1 MLIEVR
7 LFATLRQYAP
17 ATATAGVFSVE
28 MPAGS
33 TVAELVS
40 VIKVDPAEIK
50 LFMVNGASMS
60 QQQVL
65 HEGDRV
71 GLFPPVGGG

>member
-7 LFATLRQYAP
+7 LYATLRQYAP
-17 ATATAGVFSVE
+17 TTASAGMFPVQ
-28 MPAGS
+28 MPLGS
-33 TVAELVS
+33 TVGELVS

-50 LFMVNGASMS
+50 LYMVNGASVEMEH
-60 QQQVL
+60 VL

-71 GLFPPVGGG
+71 GMFPPVGGG